1 MFIVESEVDKV
12 AAVIGGIGIFLL
24 GMTMLTNGLKE
35 LAGDA
40 LKKWLN
46 KFTGGTF
53 SSLISGM
60 FMTVLVQ
67 SSTATTLLTIGFV
80 SAGLLTFAQS
90 IGLII
95 GANIGST
102 STGWIISLIGFK
114 VSLAAFSLPMIGMG
128 VFTQLAA
135 PREYK
140 TYGTIL
146 AGFGFLFL
154 GIDFLQSGMES
165 AQDFIPFDAFL
176 ADSMMNKL
184 ILIVIG
190 IIMTI
195 IMQASSAAM
204 AATLAA
210 LFSGAIDYEQAIY
223 LVIGQNIGT
232 TATALIASFGASVA
246 AKRTSMTHVLFN
258 VLTAVLVVALISPML
273 QLTEWLTVSVNGSFE
288 ETVAVAVFH
297 TLFSVIGAC
306 IFVPL
311 VHPFANLIMRIVPEK
326 ENRLTRHL
334 DDSITHMPAIALQ
347 VAFQTLVVL
356 TQELTKHVML
366 LIEQKRVTVT
376 FEKALVEIDDAL
388 EETRRFLGMVQSIQ
402 RKEREQHLNLMH
414 VIDHMSRLI
423 RVLREQQQAEA
434 VSLQQ
439 QTIED
444 FYTILT
450 RVEADLHKREQL
462 IDASLLLEHTATM
475 TAKKRREKREEYFER
490 TVTNEVDVEQAAAK
504 VEAILWVD
512 RLVFHYFRITARLA
526 EYVQLDDKDD

>member
-1 MFIVESEVDKV
+1 M

-24 GMTMLTNGLKE
+24 GMTMLTNGLKD

-46 KFTGGTF
+46 KFTGGTI
-53 SSLISGM
+53 SSLFSGM

-80 SAGLLTFAQS
+80 SAGLLTFVQS

-114 VSLAAFSLPMIGMG
+114 VSLAAFSLPMIGIG
-128 VFTQLAA
+128 VFTQLVA
-135 PREYK
+135 PRDYK
-140 TYGTIL
+140 TYGSIL

-154 GIDFLQSGMES
+154 GIDFLQSGMAN
-165 AQDFIPFDAFL
+165 AQDFISFGAFT
-176 ADSMMNKL
+176 ADTFVNKL
-184 ILIVIG
+184 ILILIG
-190 IIMTI
+190 IVMTI

-210 LFSGAIDYEQAIY
+210 LFTGAIDYTQAIY

-258 VLTAVLVVALISPML
+258 LLTAMLVVLIISPML
-273 QLTEWLTVSVNGSFE
+273 QLTQWLTIQINGSFD
-288 ETVAVAVFH
+288 ETIALAVFH
-297 TLFSVIGAC
+297 TLFSVLGAC

-311 VHPFANLIMRIVPEK
+311 IRPFAAVIMRIVPER

-334 DDSITHMPAIALQ
+334 DNSITHMPAIALE
-347 VAFQTLVVL
+347 VAFKTLVTL
-356 TQELTKHVML
+356 MQELTHIVML
-366 LIEQKRVTVT
+366 LMREKRATVT
-376 FEKALVEIDDAL
+376 YEKRLFELDGAL
-388 EETRRFLGMVQSIQ
+388 EETRIFLGMIQSSHK
-402 RKEREQHLNLMH
+402 RDRDKHLNLMH

-423 RVLREQQQAEA
+423 RVLREQQNGEA
-434 VSLQQ
+434 IYLQQ
-439 QTIED
+439 QTLED
-444 FYTILT
+444 FYSTLQMVDEDLQHPYKL
-450 RVEADLHKREQL
+450 VETAFVLEGT
-462 IDASLLLEHTATM
+462 ASSMA
-475 TAKKRREKREEYFER
+475 KRRRDKREEYFER
-490 TVTNEVDVEQAAAK
+490 TITNETDVESASAK

-512 RLVFHYFRITARLA
+512 RLIFHYFRMTARLA
-526 EYVQLDDKDD
+526 GYVQLDSKEQ